1 MNLFFEAQNDKQ
13 TNTHTK
19 QVNCIAESDSSV
31 PSFTIKI
38 DHRPNFGSTK
48 AENVWKLFVEAVLS
62 AGDKN
67 TIMNSLFLDR

>member
-48 AENVWKLFVEAVLS
+48 AENV
-62 AGDKN
+62 
-67 TIMNSLFLDR
+67 